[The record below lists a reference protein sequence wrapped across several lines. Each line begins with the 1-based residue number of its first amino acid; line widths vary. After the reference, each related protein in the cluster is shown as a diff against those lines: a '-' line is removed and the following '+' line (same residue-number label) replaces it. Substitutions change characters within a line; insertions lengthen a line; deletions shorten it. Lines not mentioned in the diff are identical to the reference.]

1 MKYFLKKNIGGIIL
15 MLVFFLIPVFYFLLI
30 SNDYQIDSS
39 DCKTLGNEVIV
50 NVLDDG
56 SMTITEKMHL
66 KTRWHEI
73 NKDIVYGA
81 DKDNPIQDNDNN
93 GQQFQNPSFNS
104 DVVRVRVLNKD
115 GNEIFATDNT
125 NIGFPEK
132 DNMIQFSF
140 AGGFTHTWYDDPS
153 HSVSSSYANAERIYI
168 YAKDGL
174 GPECYIEYTY
184 GFKGA
189 VMYYEDIA
197 ELNAIFATNN
207 EMVTNDVNVTIN
219 LPKNSFGSL
228 TDEEKEKFKVFGH
241 GTDGKVEILNDYTI
255 KLSAKKLLPN
265 DNIEARILMPNKL
278 FDVTKFDNDFNH
290 NVSTLS
296 HYENAI
302 KYEEKLRKETNTVNT
317 LETVSLVVIILS
329 ILYTIGL
336 FILLYVKYDKE
347 YKPEFFGEYYREL
360 PNDYGPAVM
369 GYLYRFKDADKN
381 DVTATLLDLIRRKH
395 IILNA
400 DGESLTSKKPNYIM
414 TLNKEKPTDDLKDYE
429 KTLIHWFFEVVG
441 DGDKVSLDQ
450 LDAFNG
456 KEKTALIYQKC
467 NRDFNLQVEKEGK
480 KYNFFEAKKG
490 VKACAAFGVIL
501 FIALIFHVCASLLL
515 FGLISPVYGIWW
527 TIGLLVFIFWYAN
540 TIIRRTKSGNEEYV
554 KWKAFE
560 KFLKEFSNIKDYPMP
575 GIIVWEHYMV
585 YAAEFGI
592 ADLVEKQVRF
602 KYSELGREGEL
613 TQSSDN
619 SFFAYPTFYH
629 YYCYRV
635 SYSSVIANN
644 TIMKAR
650 AARASS
656 SSRGG
661 GGFGGGSSHGM
672 GGTHMSGR

>member
-30 SNDYQIDSS
+30 SNDYQIDASE
-39 DCKTLGNEVIV
+39 CQTLANDVVV

-66 KTRWHEI
+66 KTRWHEV
-73 NKDIVYGA
+73 NKDLVYSA
-81 DKDNPIQDNDNN
+81 DKDNPIQDNENN
-93 GQQFQNPSFNS
+93 GKQFQSPNFDSN
-104 DVVRVRVLNKD
+104 VVKVRVLDEN
-115 GNEIFATDNT
+115 GHEMFATDNT
-125 NIGFPEK
+125 NIGSSEN

-140 AGGFTHTWYDDPS
+140 AQGYTHTWSDDPS
-153 HSVSSSYANAERIYI
+153 RPVISSYPNAERIYI

-174 GPECYIEYTY
+174 GPKCFIEYTY

-189 VMYYEDIA
+189 VMHYEDIA

-207 EMVTNDVNVTIN
+207 EMVTNNVTVTIN
-219 LPKNSFGSL
+219 LPKTSFGGL
-228 TDEEKEKFKVFGH
+228 TSDELKVFGH
-241 GTDGKVEILNDYTI
+241 GTNGKVEIIDAYTI

-265 DNIEARILMPNKL
+265 DNVEARILMPNKL
-278 FDVTKFDNDFNH
+278 FDVTKFDNELNH

-296 HYENAI
+296 HYQNAI
-302 KYEEKLRKETNTVNT
+302 DYEEKLMKETKTANA
-317 LETVSLVVIILS
+317 LETVSLVVIIIS
-329 ILYTIGL
+329 ILYTVGI
-336 FILLYVKYDKE
+336 FILLYNKYDKE
-347 YKPEFFGEYYREL
+347 YKPEFYGEYYREL

-381 DVTATLLDLIRRKH
+381 DVTATLLDLIRRKYVL
-395 IILNA
+395 LNA
-400 DGESLTSKKPNYIM
+400 EGESLTSKKPNYLM
-414 TLNKEKPTDDLKDYE
+414 TLNKEKSADDLKDYE
-429 KTLIHWFFEVVG
+429 KTLIKWFFETVG
-441 DGDKVSLDQ
+441 DGEKVSLDQ
-450 LDAFNG
+450 LDDFNG

-467 NRDFNLQVEKEGK
+467 NKDFNLQVEKEAK
-480 KYNFFEAKKG
+480 KYDFFEAKKG
-490 VKACAAFGVIL
+490 TKACSGFSVLLI
-501 FIALIFHVCASLLL
+501 FALIFQVFASFLS
-515 FGLISPVYGIWW
+515 FGLIRPVYGIWW
-527 TIGLLVFIFWYAN
+527 TIGLLIFLFWYAN

-613 TQSSDN
+613 TQSSNDN
-619 SFFAYPTFYH
+619 FFAYPAFYH

-635 SYSSVIANN
+635 NYSFAIANN

-656 SSRGG
+656 SMRGG

-672 GGTHMSGR
+672 GGSHMSGR